1 MSFAIK
7 NFSLLLFLLVWVP
20 FTSAALEV
28 RDVHI
33 KPTNNGEIL
42 TVELDE
48 HVNHSVFALK
58 NPDRL
63 VVDLPAFKWKVDTQK
78 VARVGSQFIKRI
90 RYARFDE
97 NTSRVV
103 LDMHEAVNFDEIRS
117 NQNNKKQFRLTAKS
131 GASPKRAEKARSK
144 SAALWS
150 RKNNKSRPPT
160 VIVQDDN
167 KSNKGELPTSKPRKP
182 KVTDKP
188 LIVIDAGH
196 GGKDPGA
203 HGRKTKEKVVTLRY
217 ARALRDQ
224 LKATGKY
231 RVTLTRNRD
240 KIIPLRERFR
250 IARREKAAIFL
261 SLHADSAPNKDARG
275 LSIYTLSEKA
285 SDKEA
290 AALATQENKVD
301 LLADVDLTH
310 EDEEVAD
317 ILIDLA
323 RRETKN
329 KSVKLAEKIVKKM
342 KGKIKLLKNPHRH
355 AGFAVLKAP
364 DIPSVL
370 VEIGFLTNPED
381 ERLIN
386 QKEHQNKVVKGL
398 QQGITNYFAA
408 QR

>member
-1 MSFAIK
+1 M
-7 NFSLLLFLLVWVP
+7 
-20 FTSAALEV
+20 
-28 RDVHI
+28 HI
-33 KPTNNGEIL
+33 KPTSKGEIL
-42 TVELDE
+42 TVELDSAAKH
-48 HVNHSVFALK
+48 HVFVLK
-58 NPDRL
+58 SPDRL

-78 VARVGSQFIKRI
+78 IAKAGSHFIKRI

-97 NTSRVV
+97 DTSRVV
-103 LDMHEAVNFDEIRS
+103 LDMNEAVKFDEIHS
-117 NQNNKKQFRLTAKS
+117 KKKHIKQFRLTAKDGS
-131 GASPKRAEKARSK
+131 APKRVEKETSSK
-144 SAALWS
+144 SSSLWG
-150 RKNNKSRPPT
+150 RKNNKRRVPT

-167 KSNKGELPTSKPRKP
+167 QRELPTSKARKP
-182 KVTDKP
+182 RATDKP

-203 HGRKTKEKVVTLRY
+203 RGRMTKEKVITLRY
-217 ARALRDQ
+217 ARALRDK
-224 LKATGKY
+224 LKATGSF
-231 RVTLTRNRD
+231 RVKLTRDKD

-250 IARREKAAIFL
+250 IARRAKGDMFI
-261 SLHADSAPNKDARG
+261 SLHADAAPNKGARG

-290 AALATQENKVD
+290 EALATQENKVD

-329 KSVKLAEKIVKKM
+329 KSVQLAEKMVKTM
-342 KGKIKLLKNPHRH
+342 RGKVKLLKNPHRH

-370 VEIGFLTNPED
+370 VEIGFLTNPQD
-381 ERLIN
+381 EKLLN
-386 QKEHQNKVVKGL
+386 QKEYQNKVVKGL
-398 QQGITNYFAA
+398 QQGIINYFAA